1 MATSTPVVDKV
12 SAAPATASAGPVPAQ
27 LPVAWLLFSVAI
39 GAAIASLGMGG
50 FLYYLVRSG
59 RLTTPAASVSRVKS
73 AAQAPTRLV
82 SLDPMLVNLAD
93 PDGTAYLRLSLVLR
107 VADASANK
115 ADDAKA
121 AKDDEGEVD
130 AVRDT
135 ALAVLGRQTSDSLL
149 ALDGKDR
156 LKSELQRSLAQRNP
170 KLKVTDLFF
179 TDFLVQR

>member
-1 MATSTPVVDKV
+1 
-12 SAAPATASAGPVPAQ
+12 
-27 LPVAWLLFSVAI
+27 
-39 GAAIASLGMGG
+39 MGG

-59 RLTTPAASVSRVKS
+59 RLTTQAAAVSKVKS

-82 SLDPMLVNLAD
+82 SLDPLLVNLAD

-156 LKSELQRSLAQRNP
+156 LKSELRRSLAQHNP